1 MSSSDFTV
9 NVILGLDPGI
19 QPTQLFDQLNIIFYT
34 LNMNLT
40 LYSIV
45 SFCIILIFSIVL
57 SLQDIKKMTVGIYI
71 QGASIF
77 AALTCHLIFT
87 REMMWI
93 YILSSMII
101 GCFYFAVRK
110 ITKNKLGPADVW
122 FGFFQG
128 LFLTPILIPICLAI
142 ESIAALIIINKKF
155 GKERFPFIPFMSL
168 GLIAS
173 YIIGL
178 TNIIKF

>member
-1 MSSSDFTV
+1 MQIS
-9 NVILGLDPGI
+9 
-19 QPTQLFDQLNIIFYT
+19 
-34 LNMNLT
+34 
-40 LYSIV
+40 LYQIV
-45 SFCIILIFSIVL
+45 QFAVILIFSLIL
-57 SLQDIKKMTVGIYI
+57 SIQDIKRMSVGPYI
-71 QGASIF
+71 QWASILC
-77 AALTCHLIFT
+77 ALLCQLIFIRT
-87 REMMWI
+87 EIWI
-93 YILSSMII
+93 YILSSLLM

-142 ESIAALIIINKKF
+142 ESIAALIIINKRF

>member
-1 MSSSDFTV
+1 ME
-9 NVILGLDPGI
+9 I
-19 QPTQLFDQLNIIFYT
+19 
-34 LNMNLT
+34 T
-40 LYSIV
+40 LYQIA
-45 SFCIILIFSIVL
+45 SFSIILIFSLIL
-57 SLQDIKKMTVGIYI
+57 SIQDLKRMTVGIYLQWLSVYCALI
-71 QGASIF
+71 CHILF
-77 AALTCHLIFT
+77 A
-87 REMMWI
+87 RETIWI
-93 YILSSMII
+93 YILSSMIM

-142 ESIAALIIINKKF
+142 ESIAALIIINKRF
-155 GKERFPFIPFMSL
+155 GKQRFAFIPFMSL